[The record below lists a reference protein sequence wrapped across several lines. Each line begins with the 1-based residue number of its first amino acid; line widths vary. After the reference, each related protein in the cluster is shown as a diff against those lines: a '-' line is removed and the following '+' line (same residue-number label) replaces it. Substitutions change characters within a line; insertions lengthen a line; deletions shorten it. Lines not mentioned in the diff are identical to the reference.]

1 MAGWTSL
8 YPSVIS
14 WKVPKTVE
22 VLQWHQTNKN
32 TAVFTGSFWETNMT
46 MENGQ
51 CLDAL
56 CIEQRWIFMC
66 YVRLQEGFPTASSI
80 GYYVG
85 EILHSMSWSSFPRL
99 CFFPSQFPFC
109 FLQMGS
115 YTGYAVF

>member
-46 MENGQ
+46 MKHGQ

-56 CIEQRWIFMC
+56 CTEQRWIFMC
-66 YVRLQEGFPTASSI
+66 YVRLPESFPTASSI

-85 EILHSMSWSSFPRL
+85 VLFAQYELVMFSKIVFFSFVIS
-99 CFFPSQFPFC
+99 FF
-109 FLQMGS
+109 LLTNG
-115 YTGYAVF
+115 